1 MAVEKAYLEV
11 LEGAG
16 KGAKVKADFNPQSLQ
31 ITYRSSGPDGSQQ
44 TEKKVPTQATAKQP
58 TGNATE
64 ISMDLLFDTTQ
75 TGKDVRGTT
84 IKVANMLQAG
94 IRPGQHSA
102 DVPHVR
108 FHWGTFIFEGNVT
121 SVSETI
127 DFFSEPGVPL
137 RSTVKLSMTEVK
149 KQRGNPAAF
158 VGVGASAGIGLAA
171 SAGVS
176 AGVGADIGF
185 SASAS
190 LSAGIDVGTTPL
202 TLAQAGDSLQAL
214 AGRAG
219 VSASWKGIAAANNID
234 NPRSIAPGTPINL
247 SAGAS
252 ANASASA
259 SAGASFDGATASASA
274 SASASA
280 GASASFGAGG

>member
-16 KGAKVKADFNPQSLQ
+16 KGTKVKADFNPQSLQ
-31 ITYRSSGPDGSQQ
+31 ITYRSSGPDGSQE
-44 TEKKVPTQATAKQP
+44 TEKKVPTQGTAKQP

-94 IRPGQHSA
+94 IRPGQQSA

-149 KQRGNPAAF
+149 KQRGNPATF
-158 VGVGASAGIGLAA
+158 VGSGGGAGIGLAA

-176 AGVGADIGF
+176 AGLSAGAGF

-190 LSAGIDVGTTPL
+190 LSAGVDIGTTPL
-202 TLAQAGDSLQAL
+202 TMAQAGDSLQAL

-234 NPRSIAPGTPINL
+234 NPRTIPAGTPINL

-252 ANASASA
+252 AGASASFA
-259 SAGASFDGATASASA
+259 NGT
-274 SASASA
+274 ASASA
-280 GASASFGAGG
+280 GASASFGAGA